1 MSEVAG
7 HLWACMNVYSIA
19 AKRAIPKT
27 FAICFPCFSKLT
39 RLSRPDSNVFAGE
52 EELLLK
58 HVMKEGDVRAKVPRG
73 RWTWKGCIVCRSP
86 WTGRTLNKDP
96 GYEVRNMLYVW

>member
-19 AKRAIPKT
+19 PKRAIPKT
-27 FAICFPCFSKLT
+27 LAICFPCFSKLT

-58 HVMKEGDVRAKVPRG
+58 HVMKEVDVKAKG
-73 RWTWKGCIVCRSP
+73 RWTSMGMYLLSVP
-86 WTGRTLNKDP
+86 
-96 GYEVRNMLYVW
+96 

>member
-19 AKRAIPKT
+19 PKRAIPKT

-39 RLSRPDSNVFAGE
+39 RLSRPDSNVFFAGE

-58 HVMKEGDVRAKVPRG
+58 QVMKEVDVKAKG
-73 RWTWKGCIVCRSP
+73 RWTS
-86 WTGRTLNKDP
+86 
-96 GYEVRNMLYVW
+96 MLSVP

>member
-1 MSEVAG
+1 
-7 HLWACMNVYSIA
+7 MNVYSIA

-58 HVMKEGDVRAKVPRG
+58 HVMNLFYLSNFKYNLKQSKQTVMNINFE
-73 RWTWKGCIVCRSP
+73 KGGNVIQ
-86 WTGRTLNKDP
+86 
-96 GYEVRNMLYVW
+96 NMKPNFHYY